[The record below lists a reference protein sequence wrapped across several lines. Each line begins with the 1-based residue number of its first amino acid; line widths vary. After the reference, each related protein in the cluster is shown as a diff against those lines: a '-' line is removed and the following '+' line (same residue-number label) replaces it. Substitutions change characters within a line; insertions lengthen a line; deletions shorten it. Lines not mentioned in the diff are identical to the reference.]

1 MSNNGLEQARAK
13 MQEASV
19 HPIAISVF
27 ERLYRQLEQNTDG
40 FIRESDVSPLT
51 EVATLGDLDGGD
63 ELASKLQSGVPNPLA
78 IDVAPSAT
86 PAAALAKTTMVKL
99 NGGLGTSMGMSQA
112 KSLLPVH
119 QGLSFLDIIAGQ
131 VRWAR
136 ARHNISLPIIFMNS
150 FRTEADTL
158 AALAKYPDLP
168 VPGIGI
174 SMMQNQEPKLRA
186 DDLSPVSWP
195 ANPELEWCP
204 PGHGD
209 VYTVLQTSGTLD
221 ALVAAGYEYLNIS
234 NADNLGS
241 APNPTIAQWFEDS
254 GASFAAE
261 VVQKTEAD
269 RKGGAQV
276 VRNGQIIQ
284 RETAQIAPED
294 MEAASDIN
302 VHRFFNANNL
312 WIRISALQELIAKN
326 DGVVALPLIK
336 NYKTVD
342 PTDKTSTPVVQIEC
356 AMAAAIELFPDAVA
370 VHIDRSR
377 FLPVKTTNDLLLL
390 RSDIYA
396 LTESFNLRAQAVEPL
411 ITLDPAHY
419 ALINEFDARF
429 PAGPPALSQAE
440 SLTVTGDWVF
450 ADNVTVV
457 GAAKLSSED
466 PTVQQEVPAGAT
478 ITDQGI
484 AAS

>member
-1 MSNNGLEQARAK
+1 MSNSGLNQARTK
-13 MQEASV
+13 MQDASV

-27 ERLYRQLEQNTDG
+27 EQLYKQLEKDTDG
-40 FIRESDVSPLT
+40 YIRESDITPLT
-51 EVATLGDLDGGD
+51 EVATLGDLDSAD
-63 ELASKLQSGVPNPLA
+63 ELATQLQTQDPDPLN
-78 IDVAPSAT
+78 IDVPKLGQPAGAIGAT
-86 PAAALAKTTMVKL
+86 ALVKL

-119 QGLSFLDIIAGQ
+119 KGLSFLDIIAGQ

-136 ARHNISLPIIFMNS
+136 ARYDISLPIIFMNS
-150 FRTEADTL
+150 FRTEDDTL
-158 AALAKYPDLP
+158 AALAKYPDLE
-168 VPGIGI
+168 VSGISL

-186 DDLSPVSWP
+186 DDLTPVQWP
-195 ANPELEWCP
+195 ANPDLEWCP

-221 ALVAAGYEYLNIS
+221 ALEAAGYKYLNIS

-241 APNPTIAQWFEDS
+241 APNPQIAQWFEDS

-276 VRNGQIIQ
+276 VRDGQIIQ

-294 MEAASDIN
+294 MEVASDITI
-302 VHRFFNANNL
+302 HRFFNANNL
-312 WIRISALQELIAKN
+312 WIKISALKELIAKK

-356 AMAAAIELFPDAVA
+356 AMAAAIELFEDAVA

-390 RSDIYA
+390 RSDIYS
-396 LTESFNLRAQAVEPL
+396 LTNSFQLRAQATEPL

-419 ALINEFDARF
+419 ALIKEFDQRF
-429 PAGPPALSQAE
+429 PAGPPELLLART
-440 SLTVTGDWVF
+440 LTVKGDWTF
-450 ADNVTVV
+450 GSDTAAV
-457 GAAKLSSED
+457 GDALLETDSEQG
-466 PTVQQEVPAGAT
+466 PQSVPSGST
-478 ITDQGI
+478 ITYQGVVKK
-484 AAS
+484 